1 MIPGVSEI
9 RCRTHRF
16 YKFRDDF
23 VFARGVNLMTICE
36 RNMEGKIKVVN
47 NLTTT
52 GIALKKNQ
60 TAMNDKKIEAL
71 F

>member
-1 MIPGVSEI
+1 
-9 RCRTHRF
+9 
-16 YKFRDDF
+16 
-23 VFARGVNLMTICE
+23 
-36 RNMEGKIKVVN
+36 MEGKIKVVN